1 MKCYLSRVFC
11 YDADYYFLES
21 DIMKQLA
28 VLFSGN
34 GTNLAYILKHLH
46 RKDQYN
52 VVLALCNNPNAK
64 GIEIA
69 RDYGIALEIIDH
81 KAYAM
86 REAFDAKVVEIIEG
100 YRPDLTVLAGFMR
113 IVTPVFTH
121 AIKAINLHPSLLP
134 KHKGLHAIERSYES
148 GDEIA
153 GVSVHWV
160 TSELDGGKVILQ
172 KSFARETNM
181 SFEAFEAKIKTI
193 EKEALVEAIQ
203 KVGNL

>member
-1 MKCYLSRVFC
+1 
-11 YDADYYFLES
+11 
-21 DIMKQLA
+21 MKQLA
-28 VLFSGN
+28 LLFSGN
-34 GTNLAYILKHLH
+34 GTNLDYILEHLH
-46 RKDQYN
+46 LKDNYR

-69 RDYGIALEIIDH
+69 KRYGVTLEIIDH
-81 KAYAM
+81 KAYAT
-86 REAFDAKVVEIIEG
+86 REAFDAKVVEVIQS

-134 KHKGLHAIERSYES
+134 KYKGLHAIERSYES
-148 GDEIA
+148 GDRVV

-160 TSELDGGKVILQ
+160 TSELDGGEVIVQ
-172 KSFARETNM
+172 KSFERETNM